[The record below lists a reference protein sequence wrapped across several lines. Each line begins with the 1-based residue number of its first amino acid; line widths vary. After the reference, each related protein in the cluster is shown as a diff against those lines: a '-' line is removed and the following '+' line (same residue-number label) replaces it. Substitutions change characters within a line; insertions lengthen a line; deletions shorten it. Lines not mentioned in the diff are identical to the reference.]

1 MKNVPKRLVKSVLIT
16 LGFTLASATE
26 TTIQKKIFGSVI
38 TTLMVSN
45 EEVDD
50 VVKKIKSLGE
60 SGLLIK
66 RRQ

>member
-16 LGFTLASATE
+16 LGFTSVSATE
-26 TTIQKKIFGSVI
+26 TAIQKKIFGSVI

-50 VVKKIKSLGE
+50 VVKKN
-60 SGLLIK
+60 
-66 RRQ
+66 